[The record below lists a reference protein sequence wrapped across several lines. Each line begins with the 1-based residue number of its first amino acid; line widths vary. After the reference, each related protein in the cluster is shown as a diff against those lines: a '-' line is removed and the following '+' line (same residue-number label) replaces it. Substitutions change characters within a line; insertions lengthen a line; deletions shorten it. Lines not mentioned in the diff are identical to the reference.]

1 MLCFKE
7 FKMMSKK
14 KQCCF
19 CRIVVCKT
27 CSVKQIIDGDI
38 NNKRRT
44 CELCDIKIRNTQV
57 DEFYQLGVKWRQID
71 REVLDQKAHWYTGK
85 QQELKIDIE
94 VEREADIIGKSTVVR
109 EFVRIENQK
118 KDLELQVEYQM
129 NEKEKLG
136 KRLLGKK
143 YERDDLIEKVQMLR
157 QRKANAII

>member
-1 MLCFKE
+1 M
-7 FKMMSKK
+7 
-14 KQCCF
+14 
-19 CRIVVCKT
+19 
-27 CSVKQIIDGDI
+27 
-38 NNKRRT
+38 
-44 CELCDIKIRNTQV
+44 
-57 DEFYQLGVKWRQID
+57 
-71 REVLDQKAHWYTGK
+71 
-85 QQELKIDIE
+85 DIE